1 MPNVISVKRRKEVK
15 ISRGA
20 RGEGIIRIDSEAADV
35 LENFLQKANGELS
48 VKELA
53 SSMIKYASNDT
64 IIRIEEEDQDGEA

>member
-1 MPNVISVKRRKEVK
+1 MPNVISIKRHKEVK

-20 RGEGIIRIDSEAADV
+20 RGEGIIRIDSDAADV
-35 LENFLQKANGELS
+35 LESFLQKANGELS

-64 IIRIEEEDQDGEA
+64 IIRVEEEDQDGET